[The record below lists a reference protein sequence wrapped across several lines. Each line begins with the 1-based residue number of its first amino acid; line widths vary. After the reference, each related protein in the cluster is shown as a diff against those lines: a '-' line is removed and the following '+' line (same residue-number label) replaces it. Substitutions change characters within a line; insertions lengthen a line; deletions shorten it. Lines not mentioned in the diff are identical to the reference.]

1 MGFAE
6 IQAAF
11 AAQAAGQPAPAAPT
25 LAPSP
30 FAPLPFQ
37 PAAQTPAAPGLQA
50 PAPIVQPPPAGQT
63 AFTFTPPAGAPTGPA
78 AAPPGTGWPPINPP
92 GERAPL
98 AVSTLAAPPAP
109 AAPSTG
115 VQPDPAPT
123 GSSALPE
130 AEPPKRRR
138 SAKRQAIVEA
148 ATQAMATD
156 AGVNLAAEGA
166 AVAQLPADGST
177 VEDIV
182 QELFARGVSSV
193 HLTFSR
199 EDGK

>member
-1 MGFAE
+1 MGFQE

-11 AAQAAGQPAPAAPT
+11 AAQAAGQPTPAAPT

-37 PAAQTPAAPGLQA
+37 PAAQTP
-50 PAPIVQPPPAGQT
+50 PAPTVQPPAPVQQ

-78 AAPPGTGWPPINPP
+78 AAPPGTAWPPINPP

-98 AVSTLAAPPAP
+98 AAP
-109 AAPSTG
+109 AVPSAG
-115 VQPDPAPT
+115 VQANPTVQFSPADIAAAAAQVPT
-123 GSSALPE
+123 ASAPPE
-130 AEPPKRRR
+130 AEPPKRRTR
-138 SAKRQAIVEA
+138 KGAKN
-148 ATQAMATD
+148 
-156 AGVNLAAEGA
+156 AGGMPGFGGAVNLAAEGA

>member
-1 MGFAE
+1 MGFQE

-25 LAPSP
+25 LAPSS
-30 FAPLPFQ
+30 FATLPFQ
-37 PAAQTPAAPGLQA
+37 PAAQTPSALATPV
-50 PAPIVQPPPAGQT
+50 VQPPSAPVQT

-78 AAPPGTGWPPINPP
+78 AAPPGTPWPPINPP

-98 AVSTLAAPPAP
+98 APFAGDIEANLTYVMMTTVTTPTVSAP
-109 AAPSTG
+109 
-115 VQPDPAPT
+115 
-123 GSSALPE
+123 PE
-130 AEPPKRRR
+130 AEPK
-138 SAKRQAIVEA
+138 AKRTRKPQASTAEQVIEGASAEA
-148 ATQAMATD
+148 SKVFAPS
-156 AGVNLAAEGA
+156 LAAEGA